1 MLAEP
6 GPELGRVVFLRQPV
20 EGERGLAR
28 GEAGAEVRARPAGR
42 VGVVVRPVA
51 DHRRPPHHR
60 RLPGDLGVDVEQQVP
75 VHPPPRGLEGIDVCA
90 RVDVGGAGRGARGR
104 GARVGCSRA
113 RLRCAGGSGTG
124 LRGAGLLRAGL
135 RCVAHAPIV
144 PPPTHG
150 VESRWCRGA
159 RRPGPLLAKRGPH
172 RAIAGLFGIGNRI
185 FGVLASTA
193 EIQLSFAETPVSAL
207 GVESR
212 WCREAVE
219 SGAGG
224 VEVRAASG
232 PGIARGGA
240 RLWVAS
246 TITRTARPTG
256 GRRPCMTAEEA
267 R

>member
-1 MLAEP
+1 MYARGSTSVGP
-6 GPELGRVVFLRQPV
+6 VAGPEAEAPASGVRVLDFAVPEDLAPDFEVPDFFAPVFAASLMPRLCRRRRTV
-20 EGERGLAR
+20 SR
-28 GEAGAEVRARPAGR
+28 AGGVEVRAAPA
-42 VGVVVRPVA
+42 P
-51 DHRRPPHHR
+51 
-60 RLPGDLGVDVEQQVP
+60 LP
-75 VHPPPRGLEGIDVCA
+75 
-90 RVDVGGAGRGARGR
+90 
-104 GARVGCSRA
+104 
-113 RLRCAGGSGTG
+113 
-124 LRGAGLLRAGL
+124 
-135 RCVAHAPIV
+135 
-144 PPPTHG
+144 
-150 VESRWCRGA
+150 
-159 RRPGPLLAKRGPH
+159 AKRGPH